1 MGGAI
6 DTTKREIVSW
16 VRGSAVGSTQSVTL
30 NTGEVMGN
38 SAAVQAEK
46 TKTIT
51 QNGVTT
57 ITPSSGYD
65 SMAKTKV
72 TVAVNLK
79 AYKYHPDEGDDVII
93 YAFQNTPTKALDAS
107 FTKVT
112 VTYESSTD
120 TILYDSKTFTRYED
134 GDVTLS

>member
-1 MGGAI
+1 MSGAI

-16 VRGSAVGSTQSVTL
+16 VRGNAVGSTQSVTL
-30 NTGEVMGN
+30 NTGEVMSN
-38 SAAVQAEK
+38 SDSVQAER
-46 TKTIT
+46 TKTVT

-72 TVAVNLK
+72 TVTVNLK

-93 YAFQNTPTKALDAS
+93 YAFQNTPTKALTTS

-112 VTYESSTD
+112 VTYESGTD
-120 TILYDSKTFTRYED
+120 TILYDSKTFTRYSD
-134 GDVTLS
+134 GDIELA

>member
-1 MGGAI
+1 MSGAI

-16 VRGSAVGSTQSVTL
+16 VRGNAVGSTQSVIL
-30 NTGEVMGN
+30 NTDEVMSN
-38 SAAVQAEK
+38 SDSVQAER
-46 TKTIT
+46 TKTVT

-72 TVAVNLK
+72 TIAVNLK

-93 YAFQNTPTKALDAS
+93 YAFQNTPTKALTTS

-120 TILYDSKTFTRYED
+120 TILYDSKTFVRYSD
-134 GDVTLS
+134 GDIELA